1 MTSNVLSGIKTPHI
15 TVSNSEKAQSSA
27 DKSKAQKVVAI
38 TNPNSHTMSK
48 EFQNLMQFKTRSST
62 FTRPSTSHES
72 LFNEVAS
79 LQFLQEGQHDMKKE
93 RFEVATLYCLVGK
106 PGDILACRSLGR
118 VMMVV
123 AVGSY
128 SFLGWEMQVVGEAA
142 GPLTF
147 QACKEASAVQ
157 WHYMTVLLQVVSA
170 SRNNRSSFC

>member
-1 MTSNVLSGIKTPHI
+1 MSCLVWTLD
-15 TVSNSEKAQSSA
+15 VSNSEKAQSSA

-79 LQFLQEGQHDMKKE
+79 LQFLQEGQHDVRKE
-93 RFEVATLYCLVGK
+93 GFEVATLDCLVGK
-106 PGDILACRSLGR
+106 PGDTLACRSLGR